1 MALDWTAHS
10 AYTERSK
17 ENIEIMALKLLN
29 FCSALLT

>member
-1 MALDWTAHS
+1 MALDWT